1 MIETLISIDAQLMYF
16 INVTLSNAVTDAVMP
31 VVTAEWFVRPIL
43 VLGIIVAAWRG
54 GKYGRITAFLAI
66 LAVILSDQLSSHV
79 IKPWVGRLRPCKE
92 HADWIHL
99 LVNCSSGKSF
109 PSSHAVN
116 SFAQAVLWSCR
127 YPRIGKYAYPL
138 ASLIA
143 LSRVFVGVHY
153 PFDILTG
160 AVLGAVCG
168 GAILILYSR
177 GLARIGI
184 LADSGSVKTP

>member
-1 MIETLISIDAQLMYF
+1 MIDTLISIDAQLMYL
-16 INVTLSNAVTDAVMP
+16 INVTLANAVTDAVMP
-31 VVTAEWFVRPIL
+31 IVTAEWFVRPIL
-43 VLGIIVAAWRG
+43 VLGVIVAAWRG

-66 LAVILSDQLSSHV
+66 LAVILSDQLSSQV

-143 LSRVFVGVHY
+143 LSRIFVGVHY

-160 AVLGAVCG
+160 AFLGAVCG
-168 GAILILYSR
+168 GVILVLYSR
-177 GLARIGI
+177 VLSRFSIF
-184 LADSGSVKTP
+184 ADSGGVKTP

>member
-1 MIETLISIDAQLMYF
+1 MIDTFISIDAQLMYF

-31 VVTAEWFVRPIL
+31 IVTAEWFVRPIL
-43 VLGIIVAAWRG
+43 VLGILIAAWRG

-66 LAVILSDQLSSHV
+66 LAVILSDQLSSQV

-116 SFAQAVLWSCR
+116 SFAQAVLWTCR
-127 YPRIGKYAYPL
+127 YPRIGKYIYPL
-138 ASLIA
+138 ASLIG
-143 LSRVFVGVHY
+143 LSRIFVGVHY

-160 AVLGAVCG
+160 AFLGAVCG
-168 GAILILYSR
+168 GAILVLYSR
-177 GLARIGI
+177 VLSRFSIF
-184 LADSGSVKTP
+184 ADSGGVKTP